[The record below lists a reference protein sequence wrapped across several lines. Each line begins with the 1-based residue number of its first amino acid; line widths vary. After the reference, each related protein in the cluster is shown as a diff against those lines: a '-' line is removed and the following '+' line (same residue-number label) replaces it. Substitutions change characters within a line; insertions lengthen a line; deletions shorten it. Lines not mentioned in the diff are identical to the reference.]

1 MYFAQGKH
9 KWFFFVCTISYFYM
23 KHLLHQP
30 RLVFFAHVTLD
41 VIRRWGRRDGRKSKR
56 MAAATNFKIFA
67 FDKSFLISCKC
78 NYIPT
83 TKFLLQFLCLC
94 FIDQKYAIWWSWE
107 TFVVAVVSFD
117 IVAFCK
123 IIPQLKI
130 SDVIDILLSHI

>member
-1 MYFAQGKH
+1 MWIRNTQIRSDLVYFAQGKH

-41 VIRRWGRRDGRKSKR
+41 VIRRWGRRDSRKSKR

-83 TKFLLQFLCLC
+83 TVFASIFMSLFHR
-94 FIDQKYAIWWSWE
+94 S
-107 TFVVAVVSFD
+107 
-117 IVAFCK
+117 K
-123 IIPQLKI
+123 IRNLMVMR
-130 SDVIDILLSHI
+130 DFRRRRREFWYHGIL